1 MLRLFFFTLIC
12 IFLSSCSQDNA
23 ADRKFGKPLPT
34 DLVKDGFTSE
44 KLPEITF
51 KSLEYSF
58 GSIKE
63 GAVVK
68 TGFSFTNTGKTDL
81 IIGDAKGSCGC
92 TVPKFPTEPIK
103 PGQGGVIEVEFNSA
117 GKQGSQRKTITVIT
131 NAEPSTRVLAI
142 KGEVKPRNS
151 D

>member
-1 MLRLFFFTLIC
+1 
-12 IFLSSCSQDNA
+12 LS
-23 ADRKFGKPLPT
+23 T